1 MIDVWLLWF
10 KTVASSMKIIHKHTI
25 CIPNQHILNEAPKG
39 VYPQRYYILAIYLK
53 NHEDILFRAVPI

>member
-1 MIDVWLLWF
+1 
-10 KTVASSMKIIHKHTI
+10 MKIIHKHTI